1 MGRLPDG
8 IRLYA
13 VGDIHGR
20 SDLLQCLLSLI
31 ELDTA
36 MRGPA
41 EVRLMFLGDYIDR
54 GPDSP
59 GVLDLLME
67 PRAWARTTC
76 LRGNHEDA
84 LLSFVHDPIG
94 ARFWL
99 DWGGLATMRAYGV
112 ALSSDLHAMS
122 RQLDAILPDR
132 HRAFLKAMP
141 VRESLGDYL
150 FVHAGVDPTLPFDRQ
165 DHVTLTT
172 IREPFLTWGKKLEKI
187 VVHGHTIS
195 PMPELLSWR
204 IGIDTGAYASG
215 RLTALGL
222 EGDRRWTLET

>member
-1 MGRLPDG
+1 MARLPDG
-8 IRLYA
+8 LRLYA
-13 VGDIHGR
+13 VGDIHGS
-20 SDLLQCLLSLI
+20 SDLLRRLI
-31 ELDTA
+31 GSIEADSDA
-36 MRGPA
+36 RGPA

-84 LLSFVHDPIG
+84 LLSFLKDPVE
-94 ARFWL
+94 ARFWI

-112 ALSSDLHAMS
+112 PFSSDLYTMS
-122 RQLDAILPDR
+122 HQLNRVLPDR
-132 HRAFLKAMP
+132 HRAFFKAMP
-141 VRESLGDYL
+141 VKEIVGDYL
-150 FVHAGVDPTLPFDRQ
+150 FVHAGVDPALPLDRQ
-165 DHVTLTT
+165 DPFTLTT
-172 IREPFLTWGKKLEKI
+172 IREPFLTWGKPLEKI

-195 PMPELLSWR
+195 SEPELLSWR
-204 IGIDTGAYASG
+204 IGIDTGAYHSG

-222 EGDRRWTLET
+222 ENDRRWILHT

>member
-1 MGRLPDG
+1 MAALPDG
-8 IRLYA
+8 LRLYA

-20 SDLLQCLLSLI
+20 SDLLGRLLARI
-31 ELDTA
+31 EADSA
-36 MRGPA
+36 EKGRA

-59 GVLDLLME
+59 GVLDLLM
-67 PRAWARTTC
+67 RKHAWASPTC
-76 LRGNHEDA
+76 LRGNHENA
-84 LLSFVHDPIG
+84 LLAFIRDPVE

-99 DWGGLATMRAYGV
+99 DWGGLTTLRAYGV
-112 ALSSDLHAMS
+112 TISSDLHSMS
-122 RQLDAILPDR
+122 RQLDDLLPDR
-132 HRAFLKAMP
+132 HRAFLQAMP
-141 VRESLGDYL
+141 VRETLGDYL

-165 DHVTLTT
+165 DEFTLTT
-172 IREPFLTWGKKLEKI
+172 IREPFLGWGKRLEKI

-195 PMPELLSWR
+195 AEPELLSWR

-222 EGDRRWTLET
+222 EGDRRWILNT